1 MTNLTPDD
9 FKLSHNETLADLLAT
24 NNIAKLNNLISIARR
39 TVTTGGNFSLTDT
52 SNGIE
57 LSVHVMYST
66 SAELEAWVLEINKLR
81 AALDQ
86 LAIG

>member
-39 TVTTGGNFSLTDT
+39 TVTTGGNFILTDT